1 MNPIPPFQPDATP
14 LQSGATPAFRPA
26 LSTAQS
32 PGKNQPD
39 GSPEL
44 GDSVEHTPQ
53 VVTDDVGGGFGE
65 NETDSI
71 GGRAVEGPV
80 NPVAAL
86 GDWRVTEANRRKE
99 ILATFHGLLAQ
110 NISRTQ
116 AARKIGVGYATIWRY
131 ENAVKAGGDDALMPK
146 TEDCGRKSKFVAV
159 LKDQAFCKK
168 LMDLY
173 LATIGASGGNVCKGR
188 RTAKMATALTA
199 MAAEPECPEP
209 LAAHL
214 QRGHFPICL
223 QRFLRR
229 ITPEMENR
237 VRGPKHY
244 QLNGLVSRRD
254 LTVRFPDGQR
264 GDLPAGFKWVFDDMS
279 VNQPFW
285 CQADGK
291 ILFSRQGLYCIDQR
305 SIRWLGKML
314 VARPREAYRSEDIL
328 RFLRGLFLAYGGKPD
343 VIVFERGV
351 WMSLKIKGF
360 KLNEF
365 GQPVE
370 EEFVRGEMAEAEKH
384 LLTDGL
390 KAIGITVIYATSARG
405 KIIEGCFNPLQTE
418 IAMKTRDFNNIG
430 RHAGEFELPGKRLAQ
445 VRAGSRTPLFAGFAP
460 AEILDERIDQAMLAI
475 NARKNSRGEIPDEV
489 WAADIARRPLAE
501 NHAEDAAVFLP
512 DVRERT
518 IDGGRVTV
526 QVDGTFYDFR
536 APWMIELGGSY
547 RVFCRFDRSEP
558 TRGAAIYNRETGP
571 ANFNGYKPGQ
581 FLGFAPWETP
591 APSADVPAGTR
602 GITPMSVAE
611 FYGEGAMDNGDDI
624 RKKQGKLVATFFSAL
639 SGKTGLPGQPHVV
652 RTREMRDG
660 EGRVARVESAPA
672 TGEMPA
678 AAATTATATAAPATM
693 RPLALPARPNPD
705 TQRAIRRRMTIE
717 VDDAL
722 ANLTD

>member
-1 MNPIPPFQPDATP
+1 M
-14 LQSGATPAFRPA
+14 
-26 LSTAQS
+26 
-32 PGKNQPD
+32 
-39 GSPEL
+39 
-44 GDSVEHTPQ
+44 EHTPQ

-430 RHAGEFELPGKRLAQ
+430 RHAGEFEWSAREHRRASAGVWHPAELGFVHIDRLADVSWQ
-445 VRAGSRTPLFAGFAP
+445 AMVWEGNHDKGRRDGKPL
-460 AEILDERIDQAMLAI
+460 EILGNWLSSSPLPSLDERD
-475 NARKNSRGEIPDEV
+475 R
-489 WAADIARRPLAE
+489 
-501 NHAEDAAVFLP
+501 AVFLP
-512 DVRERT
+512 EKRNALIR
-518 IDGGRVTV
+518 DGHLSAEVNGVHHDFLNPEMFAAMGDGMRV
-526 QVDGTFYDFR
+526 DY
-536 APWMIELGGSY
+536 A
-547 RVFCRFDRSEP
+547 FDPAEP
-558 TRGAAIYNRETGP
+558 TLGAAVYGP
-571 ANFNGYKPGQ
+571 KGFLCWADYLPAGPVISARDRAGDAGPQLIKRYKLAHRTAARLLDLKSLRTVKYAERRSP
-581 FLGFAPWETP
+581 AVEIETP
-591 APSADVPAGTR
+591 ARKSQGVALGRLLKSP
-602 GITPMSVAE
+602 TPDE
-611 FYGEGAMDNGDDI
+611 FN
-624 RKKQGKLVATFFSAL
+624 KK
-639 SGKTGLPGQPHVV
+639 
-652 RTREMRDG
+652 R
-660 EGRVARVESAPA
+660 ARLAESAA
-672 TGEMPA
+672 RSRELIEMI
-678 AAATTATATAAPATM
+678 
-693 RPLALPARPNPD
+693 D
-705 TQRAIRRRMTIE
+705 T
-717 VDDAL
+717 
-722 ANLTD
+722 